1 LPVRRRLL
9 WAFALVLGVAL
20 GILGYVFFPGGSN
33 SGSSAPPP
41 VAGFGRVAFEVRGPA
56 VPVGVSRRTHC
67 ALLANTEP
75 ERERGLM
82 NRRDLGGYDGMIFEF
97 PHAERVGFYMKDT
110 LIPLSIAW
118 FDRSGRFVS
127 ATDMVPCPP
136 GQECPVYYPAAAAT
150 TAVEVEQGHLA
161 GLGIGPGAS
170 ISVGGPCV
178 T

>member
-1 LPVRRRLL
+1 MRRRLL
-9 WAFALVLGVAL
+9 WGCALAL
-20 GILGYVFFPGGSN
+20 GIGLGVLGYAVFGGGSN
-33 SGSSAPPP
+33 GPRAVP
-41 VAGFGRVAFEVRGPA
+41 GFGRVGFLVRGPA
-56 VPVGVSRRTHC
+56 GSVAASGRTHC

-97 PHAERVGFYMKDT
+97 PRADRVGFYMKNT

-118 FDRSGRFVS
+118 FDSSGRFVS

-136 GQECPVYYPAAAAT
+136 GKDCPLYYPAAAAS
-150 TAVEVEQGHLA
+150 TAIEVERGHLA
-161 GLGIGPGAS
+161 GLGIGPSATV
-170 ISVGGPCV
+170 SVGGPCI